1 MLFYLLLD
9 FVHHVIEVGLL
20 LVLFD
25 KLVDIACS
33 SHLRFTPELAR
44 DGSIGGACKVT
55 NIYDIDKQL
64 VDYFLDIPNL

>member
-9 FVHHVIEVGLL
+9 FGHHVIEVGLL

-44 DGSIGGACKVT
+44 DGSIGGGLVKLQTSMILT
-55 NIYDIDKQL
+55 NNWLAI
-64 VDYFLDIPNL
+64 F